1 MHLARFFKLYLI
13 VLPVFFALD
22 MLWLGVLAKDFYRE
36 QIGTLLKADVNW
48 AAAVVFYLVFI
59 AGIVHFV
66 LAPAVEKG
74 SARLAAFNGAAFGFV
89 TYATFDLTSLA
100 LIRDWP
106 LTITLV
112 DLAWGSVLT
121 ATVSWVAFRL
131 SRFGGFAR

>member
-1 MHLARFFKLYLI
+1 MRLTLFARRFLI

-22 MLWLGVLAKDFYRE
+22 MLWLGVLAKDFYRD

-48 AAAVVFYLVFI
+48 PAALVFYLVFI

-66 LAPAVEKG
+66 LMPAVEKG

-106 LTITLV
+106 LAITLV
-112 DLAWGSVLT
+112 DLAWGTVLT
-121 ATVSWVAFRL
+121 ATVSWVAFKL
-131 SRFGGFAR
+131 SGLGGAAR